1 MQLSLVSLFP
11 YSGLVVHPIK
21 GRLELASNYSE
32 YIKVPFLSIYMLP
45 VVFFFYL
52 RFLFNHKVQ
61 FGVQMCCVIL
71 KKNVTEKILY
81 TVNLNVLKGF

>member
-1 MQLSLVSLFP
+1 MKTYFCILTFTFLFIVSLFP

-45 VVFFFYL
+45 VVFFF
-52 RFLFNHKVQ
+52 LFE
-61 FGVQMCCVIL
+61 IPL
-71 KKNVTEKILY
+71 
-81 TVNLNVLKGF
+81 